1 MPLECLL
8 DPKSIAILGASDR
21 PSIGRALVESLDRM
35 RFAGKV
41 FAVNPRYTEVLGR
54 RCYPSVAALPAAPD
68 AVALCVSH
76 ARVLDGLEDAAAKGA
91 RAAVIYDGGFA
102 ERGPEGRALQERVVA
117 ICRAGGMAL
126 AGPNCMGILNP
137 LNNSTLYLHEVR
149 EAGALAGNVGLISQ
163 SGSICIGM
171 LADLRRFGYSHVI
184 SSGNEAVI
192 GLADYLDALIAEPET
207 EVIALFVESVRE
219 PERFV
224 AALDRAASAG
234 KPVVVLKVG
243 RSARTRN
250 AITSH
255 TGGLAGESQV
265 FSEVLRAHRAIEVDD
280 LDEFAEVI
288 AACQGTVVPSG
299 ARLGV
304 VTASG
309 GQAELILD
317 LAEAC
322 GLDLPP
328 LPEDVRAEAERVIGP
343 LTGDGNPLD
352 AWGSG
357 NFRDNFPHALA
368 TLDADPECDA
378 VVLCSDASDHNP
390 MGRADRSLEYAQLLV
405 DAAARSRKP
414 HFLMG
419 MRPGVMSSAQ
429 LALMRQHRIAVIGGI
444 RQGLGAIAR
453 LARWAASP
461 AAIMNPREGG
471 GETLAAL
478 LADGTRATINEADAK
493 KVLTTA
499 GLPVARESLARTIEE
514 AVEAGAAIG
523 YPLVLKIVSDDIAH
537 KTEYGLV
544 IAGINDAES
553 LRAAWRALETR
564 VADHA
569 PKASI
574 AGYLVQ
580 ELVRDGI
587 EVFAGVTR
595 DRDYGLML
603 AFGLGGTAIEVMRDF
618 SLRALPL
625 RAGDARAMIRGIRG
639 AALLDGARTTKPYD
653 VDSLVT
659 CIEALAAFADA
670 EREWLGEI
678 DLNPIIVLPAGRGCR
693 VVDAL
698 IIPRKTV

>member
-1 MPLECLL
+1 MPLESLL
-8 DPKSIAILGASDR
+8 DPRSIAILGASDR
-21 PSIGRALVESLDRM
+21 PSIGRALIESLDRM
-35 RFAGKV
+35 RFSGEV
-41 FAVNPRYTEVLGR
+41 FAVNPRYTELLGR
-54 RCYPSVAALPAAPD
+54 RCYASLAELPAAPD
-68 AVALCVSH
+68 AVVLCVSH

-91 RAAVIYDGGFA
+91 RGAVIYDGGFA

-117 ICRAGGMAL
+117 ICRDAGMAL

-137 LNNSTLYLHEVR
+137 VNNSTLYLHEVR
-149 EAGALAGNVGLISQ
+149 ETGALSGNVGLISQ

-184 SSGNEAVI
+184 SSGNEAVL
-192 GLADYLDALIAEPET
+192 GLADYLDALIAEPAT
-207 EVIALFVESVRE
+207 QVIALFVESVRE
-219 PERFV
+219 PDRFV
-224 AALDRAASAG
+224 AGLDRAAAAG

-243 RSARTRN
+243 RSPRTRN

-280 LDEFAEVI
+280 LDELAEVI
-288 AACQGTVVPSG
+288 AVCQGKVPPSG

-317 LAEAC
+317 LAETC

-328 LPEDVRAEAERVIGP
+328 LPDDIRAEAERVIGP
-343 LTGDGNPLD
+343 MTGDGNPLD

-368 TLDADPECDA
+368 VLDADPLCDA

-390 MGRADRSLEYAQLLV
+390 MGRVDRSLEYGQLLV

-419 MRPGVMSSAQ
+419 MRPGLMSGAQ
-429 LALMRQHRIAVIGGI
+429 LALMQRHGIAVIGGT

-453 LARWAASP
+453 LARWAAPP
-461 AAIMNPREGG
+461 AAVMSPRSGG

-478 LADGTRATINEADAK
+478 LADGSRTTINEADAK
-493 KVLTTA
+493 KVLAAA
-499 GLPVARESLARTIEE
+499 GLPVSRESLAGTVEE

-523 YPLVLKIVSDDIAH
+523 YPLVLKVVSDDIAH
-537 KTEYGLV
+537 KTEYRLV
-544 IAGINDAES
+544 IAGINDPDG
-553 LRAAWRALETR
+553 LRAGWRTLEMR

-569 PKASI
+569 PQPNI

-580 ELVRDGI
+580 EMVRDGI

-595 DRDYGLML
+595 DPDYGLML

-639 AALLDGARTTKPYD
+639 AALLDGARATKPYD

-659 CIEALAAFADA
+659 CIEALAAFAHA
-670 EREWLGEI
+670 GRQWLGEI
-678 DLNPIIVLPAGRGCR
+678 DINPIIVLPAGRGCR
-693 VVDAL
+693 IVDAL
-698 IIPRKTV
+698 IIPRKTQ